1 MPSSTRTRVAN
12 EPAQGGVFP
21 AIFDAYR
28 NQGHEQ
34 GYARGVSDTL
44 ASVLEAVEAFLQQT
58 PPPTGTPRE
67 LLYAFGKF
75 AERHIPRP
83 DHHHYVS
90 DGLGI

>member
-1 MPSSTRTRVAN
+1 MSTSARTSVAN

-34 GYARGVSDTL
+34 GYARGASDTL
-44 ASVLEAVEAFLQQT
+44 AGVLEAVEAFLRQT
-58 PPPTGTPRE
+58 PPPTGAPRE

-75 AERHIPRP
+75 VERYVPHP
-83 DHHHYVS
+83 DHHQYVS